1 MCAKVQSMD
10 ALTAKSE
17 ATYATIIEA
26 GCEMAATEGIGKL
39 SLGEIAKRTGISKSG
54 VFSRVGSLEALQ
66 IAVLD
71 EYDRRFAEF
80 VFVPSLQ
87 LPRGLPRL
95 QAQVANWITRMSD
108 EATRTACL
116 YTAGAFEFDDQPG
129 PVRDRLEQGAVRW
142 RASLRRTILQAMEA
156 GQLRPDTDP
165 EQLVYEIYSLIVGL
179 VHDVRFLRD
188 MNAPRHMQRAFNRL
202 ISTYKSFNEV

>member
-1 MCAKVQSMD
+1 MD

-26 GCEMAATEGIGKL
+26 GCEMAATQGIGKL
-39 SLGEIAKRTGISKSG
+39 SLGEISKRTGISKSG

-66 IAVLD
+66 VAVLD
-71 EYDRRFAEF
+71 EYDRRFSEA
-80 VFVPSLQ
+80 VFLPSLQ
-87 LPRGLPRL
+87 LERGLPRL
-95 QAQVANWITRMSD
+95 QAQVAKWIDRMSD
-108 EATRTACL
+108 EAVRSACL
-116 YTAGAFEFDDQPG
+116 YTAGAFEFDDQAG
-129 PVRDRLEQGAVRW
+129 PVRDRLEQGAIRW
-142 RASLRRTILQAMEA
+142 RASLRRTILQAMEI

-179 VHDVRFLRD
+179 VHDVRFLHD
-188 MNAPRHMQRAFNRL
+188 TNAVRHMQRAFNRL